1 MKVGTRLKIQI
12 EGSKAKL
19 ESELMGIE
27 DNQCLLIKM
36 PPIYTVINDSKF
48 VYKGKAIFV
57 RYQTKGSVF
66 GFQSHI
72 ITFNSNT
79 EKTISIA
86 YPHEVENFDLRGNK
100 RIDCY
105 LPANV
110 IIEDH
115 VLHGGIINI
124 SEEGCLIVI
133 DPAETESSKDL
144 LKINDNLNMSFQLPG
159 VREDLYVTA
168 LQKNLVMSM
177 EDVRIGIKYV
187 DMDLKV
193 QAKLHSFI
201 AKAVI

>member
-1 MKVGTRLKIQI
+1 MEVGTKLKIQI

-19 ESELMGIE
+19 ESELISIE
-27 DNQCLLIKM
+27 DNQYLLIKM
-36 PPIYTVINDSKF
+36 PPIYTVINASKF
-48 VYKGKAIFV
+48 IYKGKTIFV

-66 GFQSHI
+66 GFQTHI
-72 ITFNSNT
+72 VAFNSAA

-86 YPHEVENFDLRGNK
+86 YPNEIENYDLRENK

-105 LPANV
+105 LPVNV

-115 VLHGGIINI
+115 VVHGGIINI

-133 DPAETESSKDL
+133 DPAETGRSKEL
-144 LKINDNLNMSFQLPG
+144 LKINDNINISFQLPG
-159 VREDLYVTA
+159 VGEDLYVKA
-168 LQKNLVMSM
+168 IQKNLVMST
-177 EDVRIGIKYV
+177 ENIRIGIKFV

-193 QAKLHSFI
+193 QAKLHNFI

>member
-1 MKVGTRLKIQI
+1 MKVGTILKIQI

-36 PPIYTVINDSKF
+36 PPIYTVINASKF

-57 RYQTKGSVF
+57 RYQAKGSVF

-72 ITFNSNT
+72 IAFNSNT

-86 YPHEVENFDLRGNK
+86 YPNEIENYDLRGNK

-105 LPANV
+105 LPVNV
-110 IIEDH
+110 IIVDN
-115 VLHGGIINI
+115 VINGGIINI
-124 SEEGCLIVI
+124 SKEGCLIVI
-133 DPAETESSKDL
+133 DSAETENSKEL
-144 LKINDNLNMSFQLPG
+144 LEINVNVDIRFQLPG
-159 VREDLYVTA
+159 VEEDLHVTA

-177 EDVRIGIKYV
+177 EGIRIGIKFV

-193 QAKLHSFI
+193 QAKLHNFL
-201 AKAVI
+201 AKAVV

>member
-1 MKVGTRLKIQI
+1 MKVGTILKIQI

-36 PPIYTVINDSKF
+36 PPIYTVINASKF

-57 RYQTKGSVF
+57 RYQAKGSVF
-66 GFQSHI
+66 GFQSNI
-72 ITFNSNT
+72 IAFNSDT

-86 YPHEVENFDLRGNK
+86 YPNEIENYDLRGNK
-100 RIDCY
+100 RMDCY
-105 LPANV
+105 LPVNV
-110 IIEDH
+110 VVGDH
-115 VLHGGIINI
+115 VVHGGIINI

-133 DPAETESSKDL
+133 DPAESESSKDL
-144 LKINDNLNMSFQLPG
+144 LKINVNLNMRFQLPG
-159 VREDLYVTA
+159 VEEDLHVTA
-168 LQKNLVMSM
+168 LQKNLVINM
-177 EDVRIGIKYV
+177 EDIRIGIEFV

>member
-1 MKVGTRLKIQI
+1 
-12 EGSKAKL
+12 
-19 ESELMGIE
+19 ELLGIE

-36 PPIYTVINDSKF
+36 PPIYTVINASKF

-66 GFQSHI
+66 GFQSNI
-72 ITFNSNT
+72 IAFNSNT

-86 YPHEVENFDLRGNK
+86 YPNEIENYNLRGNK

-105 LPANV
+105 LPVNV
-110 IIEDH
+110 VIEDH
-115 VLHGGIINI
+115 VVHGGIINI

-144 LKINDNLNMSFQLPG
+144 LKINVNLNMRFQLPG
-159 VREDLYVTA
+159 VEEYLHVTA
-168 LQKNLVMSM
+168 IQKNLVMSM
-177 EDVRIGIKYV
+177 EDIRIGIKFV

-193 QAKLHSFI
+193 QAKLHNFI

>member
-1 MKVGTRLKIQI
+1 MKVGTILKIQI

-36 PPIYTVINDSKF
+36 PPIYTVINDSRF

-57 RYQTKGSVF
+57 RYQAKGTVS

-72 ITFNSNT
+72 IAFNSNT

-86 YPHEVENFDLRGNK
+86 YPNEIENYDLRGNK

-105 LPANV
+105 LPVNV
-110 IIEDH
+110 IIEDY
-115 VLHGGIINI
+115 VVHGGIINI

-133 DPAETESSKDL
+133 DPAESERSKEQ
-144 LKINDNLNMSFQLPG
+144 LKIGINLNMRFQLPG
-159 VREDLYVTA
+159 VGEDLYVTA

-177 EDVRIGIKYV
+177 VDTRIGIKFV
-187 DMDLKV
+187 DMDLNV
-193 QAKLHSFI
+193 QAKLHGFI

>member
-1 MKVGTRLKIQI
+1 MKVGTILKIQI

-36 PPIYTVINDSKF
+36 PPIYTVINASKF

-57 RYQTKGSVF
+57 RYQAKGSVF

-72 ITFNSNT
+72 IAFNSNT

-86 YPHEVENFDLRGNK
+86 YPNEIENYDLRENK

-105 LPANV
+105 LPVNV
-110 IIEDH
+110 IVEDH
-115 VLHGGIINI
+115 VVHGGIINI

-133 DPAETESSKDL
+133 DPAESESSKGL
-144 LKINDNLNMSFQLPG
+144 LKIDVNLNMRFQLPG
-159 VREDLYVTA
+159 VGEDLYVTA

-177 EDVRIGIKYV
+177 EDNRIGIKFV

-193 QAKLHSFI
+193 QSKLHHFI